1 LPHFIRKLLWAPF
14 FLVLGAGLLSA
25 EGTSIG
31 KLLNLSVVGNKTSE
45 ANVVKLSSGLS
56 DGMDVTVEDVQRAI
70 KQLWALGIFS
80 DIRIVIDNTTPE
92 GVFMTI
98 KVEEYPRLE
107 RLDITGNKKLKKEDI
122 DKELTLFRGQVVNAS
137 QIAKAKKQLLKI
149 YAEKGYTLAKIE
161 IASEETDKEN
171 RVFLKVHID
180 EGRKVQIKRI
190 RFLGSRAFPESKLRK
205 QMKDTKQNG
214 FLRGGD
220 FDKEKYET
228 DKEKV
233 VEFYRNHGYRDSE
246 ILGDTLYYDADRK
259 DLFIDI
265 TLAEGRQYF
274 VGKVAFEGNVLFTEK
289 QLRSMMEFSEGD
301 VYSQE
306 KFDKTLSETMGGA
319 YSDQG
324 YISAQIN
331 PVETLHGDTID
342 YRFSIQEGQ
351 PFSIRRIMITG
362 NTRTKEKVIR
372 REIRIRPGDTFSKEL
387 LVRSARELMM
397 LNYFSNVVPDGQP
410 VAENQMDLSFK
421 VEEKSTDT
429 ANLSAGYSE
438 LYKLIGSVGLGM
450 NNLFGN
456 GQRLSLDWNFG
467 RFYRSFTLGFTE
479 PWFMNTPTLI
489 GFDLFDSKSD
499 AYYIP
504 YSQRNRG
511 MSLRFGR
518 RLSWPDNYFR
528 GDWIYRIDEIELGD
542 FADYILANNPNGIVT
557 EEYPLVSSGITQIL
571 SRNSLDQPEF
581 PTRGSSV
588 SLTTEVAGGPFGGNV
603 GYHKHTFSAEYFMPT
618 FIPKLVLLARAQAGY
633 MDKLTR
639 KGRIPYLDYFFM
651 GGSGLSR
658 SIPLRGYDDPLSGSG
673 YSGYYYY
680 DTEYE
685 SGKTMLKTTA
695 ELRFP
700 ILPNPTMY
708 GLLFAEA
715 GNTWQDISHTDPFDL
730 RRSVGVGARIYMPM
744 IGMIGFDYAY
754 GFDHYNSA
762 GEKVGEW
769 KPHFVFGRSF

>member
-1 LPHFIRKLLWAPF
+1 MH
-14 FLVLGAGLLSA
+14 VSGQGL
-25 EGTSIG
+25 TFG
-31 KLLNLSVVGNKTSE
+31 KLLKLSVTGNKTSE
-45 ANVVKLSSGLS
+45 TGVIQLSSGLNEGS
-56 DGMDVTVEDVQRAI
+56 DLSIEDIQRAVR
-70 KQLWALGIFS
+70 QLWALGIFS
-80 DIRIVIDNTTPE
+80 DIRILLDQQTSDGIFLTV
-92 GVFMTI
+92 

-107 RLDITGNKKLKKEDI
+107 RVDISGNKKLKKEDI
-122 DKELTLFRGQVVNAS
+122 DKELSLFRGQVVNPS
-137 QIAKAKKQLLKI
+137 QIAKAKKQLLKS
-149 YAEKGYTLAKIE
+149 YAEKGYTLARITVDTDD
-161 IASEETDKEN
+161 ADKEN
-171 RVFLKVHID
+171 RVVLKVRID
-180 EGRKVQIKRI
+180 EGRKVQIRRI
-190 RFLGSRAFPESKLRK
+190 RFSGNRAYPEKKLRK
-205 QMKDTKQNG
+205 QMKDTKQSG

-220 FDKEKYET
+220 FDRDKYET

-233 VEFYRNHGYRDSE
+233 LEFYRNNGYRDAE
-246 ILGDTLYYDADRK
+246 ILGDSLYYDPEKK

-265 TLAEGRQYF
+265 TVTEGIRYF
-274 VGKVAFEGNVLFTEK
+274 IGTVTFQGNVLFTEK
-289 QLRSMMEFSEGD
+289 QLRALLEFSEGD
-301 VYSQE
+301 PFSQE
-306 KFDKTLSETMGGA
+306 EFDKTLGEKIGGA

-331 PVETLHGDTID
+331 PIETLRGGDTLD
-342 YRFSIQEGQ
+342 YRFAIQEGQ
-351 PFSIRRIMITG
+351 PFSIRKIFITG
-362 NTRTKEKVIR
+362 NTRTKERVIR
-372 REIRIRPGDTFSKEL
+372 REVRIRPGDTFSKEL

-397 LNYFSNVVPDGQP
+397 LNYFANVIPDGSP
-410 VAENQMDLSFK
+410 VGENQMDLSFK

-467 RFYRSFTLGFTE
+467 RFYRSFNLGFTE
-479 PWFMNTPTLI
+479 PWFLSTPTLI

-504 YSQRNRG
+504 YSQRSRG
-511 MSLRFGR
+511 LSLRFGR
-518 RLSWPDNYFR
+518 RLAWPDNYFR
-528 GDWIYRIDEIELGD
+528 GDWIYRIDEMELGD
-542 FADYILANNPNGIVT
+542 FADYIVQRNPNGIVT

-581 PTRGSSV
+581 PTQGSSV
-588 SLTTEVAGGPFGGNV
+588 SLTTEIAGGPFGGNV
-603 GYHKHTFSAEYFMPT
+603 GFHKHIFSAEYFMPT
-618 FIPKLVLLARAQAGY
+618 FIPKLVLLTRAQVGF
-633 MDKLTR
+633 MDKLTGS
-639 KGRIPYLDYFFM
+639 GRIPYLDYFFI

-658 SIPLRGYDDPLSGSG
+658 STPLRGYEDPLAGG
-673 YSGYYYY
+673 GYYTSYY
-680 DTEYE
+680 LEE
-685 SGKTMLKTTA
+685 NAGGKTMLKTTA

-715 GNTWQDISHTDPFDL
+715 GNTWRDMAHTDPFDL
-730 RRSVGVGARIYMPM
+730 RRSVGVGARIFMPM

-762 GEKVGEW
+762 GERVGQW